1 MSIAEALYKLEAS
14 KDIPTIKLMKY
25 DGSPLTYVEF
35 IDRFKLLI
43 HDKPHLSDDVR
54 MAQLKMHLVGR
65 AERVI
70 SGLSSQG
77 TMYATAL
84 KTIEEHFGQPR
95 VIARAYITKLV
106 DNQKYKPTIDSLY
119 KSYLSM

>member
-25 DGSPLTYVEF
+25 NGSLLTYVEF

-43 HDKPHLSDDVR
+43 HDKPHLSGDVR

-70 SGLSSQG
+70 SGLLPGNNVRNGVKNSQG
-77 TMYATAL
+77 TFWSA
-84 KTIEEHFGQPR
+84 KR
-95 VIARAYITKLV
+95 
-106 DNQKYKPTIDSLY
+106 NS
-119 KSYLSM
+119 

>member
-43 HDKPHLSDDVR
+43 HDEPHLST
-54 MAQLKMHLVGR
+54 L
-65 AERVI
+65 E
-70 SGLSSQG
+70 
-77 TMYATAL
+77 
-84 KTIEEHFGQPR
+84 
-95 VIARAYITKLV
+95 
-106 DNQKYKPTIDSLY
+106 
-119 KSYLSM
+119 